1 MAKLIKVWKTGKTQV
16 CCIQGEY
23 KGEKTYSF
31 TLQKNTYNTETKEHG
46 KSEFFTAPDL
56 RDLNLCISKVIL
68 GGVKVKDITPRE
80 EPREEPVNEPI
91 DEPVEGGNVADEE
104 VPF

>member
-31 TLQKNTYNTETKEHG
+31 TVQKNTYNRETKEHG

-56 RDLNLCISKVIL
+56 RDLNLCISKVVL
-68 GGVKVKDITPRE
+68 GSVKVTDIK
-80 EPREEPVNEPI
+80 PREEPVNEEE
-91 DEPVEGGNVADEE
+91 DEQVGNEGGNVADET